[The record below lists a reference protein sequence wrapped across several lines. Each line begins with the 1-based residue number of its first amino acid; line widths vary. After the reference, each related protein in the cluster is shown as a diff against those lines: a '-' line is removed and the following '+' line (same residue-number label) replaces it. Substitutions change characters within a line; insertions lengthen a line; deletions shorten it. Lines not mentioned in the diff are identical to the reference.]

1 MMIEKEMI
9 AIVGLGGTGSH
20 VLDYISKTDV
30 RAIDLFDGDQML
42 DRNIPRVP
50 GAIGQ
55 TEICVGEKKAW
66 FYKRIYSTVHAKI
79 GANECITTAN
89 AARLAD
95 YDTVFACMDQGSDKR
110 LVIETCLAN
119 GVLLIDC
126 GMGVPKENGRLRC
139 VLRVTTPRSMED
151 ARLIATTAPQPDAH
165 GAYANNQQI
174 ELNAM
179 NAALAVIRWKK
190 ERGLYVDD
198 APETTTTYYHLAEN
212 QISTR

>member
-20 VLDYISKTDV
+20 VLDHISKTEV
-30 RAIDLFDGDQML
+30 RAIDLFDGDRML
-42 DRNIPRVP
+42 DRNIPRAP
-50 GAIGQ
+50 GAVGQ
-55 TEICVGEKKAW
+55 KDICVGEKKAW
-66 FYKRIYSTVHAKI
+66 FYKRIYSAVHANI

-89 AARLAD
+89 VGRLAD
-95 YDTVFACMDQGSDKR
+95 YDTVFACMDQGPDKR
-110 LVIETCLAN
+110 LVIETCLDH
-119 GVLLIDC
+119 GVLLIDS

-151 ARLIATTAPQPDAH
+151 AGVIATTAPRSDAH

-198 APETTTTYYHLAEN
+198 APETTTTCFHLAEN
-212 QISTR
+212 RISSR